1 MKIMSKKGVG
11 GLVTGLLVG
20 AGLGMLFAPKK
31 GSELRKDLTD
41 KCNDL
46 WNKAKDIDADDVKAE
61 IDKKLKKLQKELKD
75 LDKEKVLSIAKK
87 KGEEIKTQA
96 EDLYKLAVEKGT
108 PVLENAADNVRTK
121 TIDVL
126 NDIVTK
132 LEKTEKTKKKA

>member
-1 MKIMSKKGVG
+1 MNMSKKGVG

-20 AGLGMLFAPKK
+20 AGLGLLFAPKK
-31 GSELRKDLTD
+31 GSELRKDLAD
-41 KCNDL
+41 KCTDL
-46 WNKAKDIDADDVKAE
+46 WNKAKELDYEDVKEE

-108 PVLENAADNVRTK
+108 PVLEKAADGVRGK
-121 TIDVL
+121 TVEVL
-126 NDIVTK
+126 NDIVAK
-132 LEKTEKTKKKA
+132 LEKEEKTKKKA